1 MPGPLR
7 SRNLPIAESGRS
19 GASNWIAVM
28 LSAPPSPADSMAS
41 RTPCS
46 SLTSV
51 CVASSPKASR
61 YQAIASSRSATAMPT
76 WSMPRILCSP
86 IGGECSF
93 PHREAALPAGIVTV
107 IPVSAA
113 VGGHVSTSVIV
124 AGARTPM
131 GRLLG
136 SLKGLSGAQLG
147 GVAIKAALERA
158 GVAPEQVDYVIMG
171 QVLTAGAGQIPA
183 RQAAV
188 AGGIPMDVPALT
200 INKVCLSGI
209 DAIALADQLIRAGE
223 FEVVVAGGQESMT
236 RAPHMLVKSREGFKY
251 GDVAMRDHMA
261 SDGLWDAFTDQA
273 MGSLTEAANAG
284 DAEFSREEQDAF
296 SARSH
301 QLAARAWKD
310 GVFDDEV
317 VSVSIPQRKGEPLE
331 FRTDEGIRADTTTE
345 SLGRLRPAFS
355 KDGTITAGSASQI
368 SDGAAAV
375 VVMRKSRAEEL
386 GLSWLAEIGAHGVVA
401 GPDSTLQH
409 QPAAAIR
416 AAVAKEGIDIEE

>member
-7 SRNLPIAESGRS
+7 SRNLPMAESGRS
-19 GASNWIAVM
+19 GASSWIAVM
-28 LSAPPSPADSMAS
+28 PPWPPSVADSMAS

-51 CVASSPKASR
+51 CVASRPKVSR

-76 WSMPRILCSP
+76 WSTPTILCSP

-93 PHREAALPAGIVTV
+93 HHRRAALPAGIVTY
-107 IPVSAA
+107 IPAIAV

-136 SLKGLSGAQLG
+136 SLKGFSGAQLG

-158 GVAPEQVDYVIMG
+158 GVAPEQVEYVIMG

-188 AGGIPMDVPALT
+188 AGGIPMDGPALT

-223 FEVVVAGGQESMT
+223 FDVVVAGGQESMT
-236 RAPHMLVKSREGFKY
+236 NAPHLLAKSREGFKY
-251 GDVAMRDHMA
+251 GDVTLRDHMA
-261 SDGLWDAFTDQA
+261 YDGLHDIFTDQA
-273 MGSLTEAANAG
+273 MGLLTEGANALT
-284 DAEFSREEQDAF
+284 REEQDEFAA
-296 SARSH
+296 SSH
-301 QLAARAWKD
+301 QRAAAAWKN
-310 GVFDDEV
+310 
-317 VSVSIPQRKGEPLE
+317 
-331 FRTDEGIRADTTTE
+331 
-345 SLGRLRPAFS
+345 
-355 KDGTITAGSASQI
+355 
-368 SDGAAAV
+368 
-375 VVMRKSRAEEL
+375 
-386 GLSWLAEIGAHGVVA
+386 GL
-401 GPDSTLQH
+401 
-409 QPAAAIR
+409 
-416 AAVAKEGIDIEE
+416 